1 LSHREAGIPSSNYV
15 ESMPQFVVVAE
26 AIVVLIDEGK
36 PARLVIVPVAEHNC
50 ICFMQRHVQ
59 SVGDDLLEE
68 DRRHEAAHVDD
79 RQGAVYFGA

>member
-1 LSHREAGIPSSNYV
+1 
-15 ESMPQFVVVAE
+15 
-26 AIVVLIDEGK
+26 
-36 PARLVIVPVAEHNC
+36 
-50 ICFMQRHVQ
+50 MQRHVQ